1 MARVAKPSVGTAGP
15 TLAAP
20 PATDAAAGAAA
31 SVAAGPPLAASP
43 FIIMRLEEKREA

>member
-31 SVAAGPPLAASP
+31 SVAAGPPLGASP
-43 FIIMRLEEKREA
+43 FIMRLEEKREA